1 MKLTLFN
8 NKKGLI
14 HGADPKRIG
23 CDVSGVLKIGKAE
36 IKITAGEDSI
46 MPMLFQG
53 STGNYP
59 ATFTAAGGE
68 IYTIEKVAVRAG
80 WIQPPHPMTV
90 EVMELR
96 CRADLAEER
105 LEKLEGMF
113 DTNSLN
119 FLIY

>member
-1 MKLTLFN
+1 MILTLFK

-14 HGADPKRIG
+14 HSSDPKRIR
-23 CDVSGVLKIGKAE
+23 CDVSGVLKIGKSE
-36 IKITAGEDSI
+36 IQIQADTDAI

-59 ATFTAAGGE
+59 ATFTAAGGD

-105 LEKLEGMF
+105 LSRLETQF
-113 DTNSLN
+113 DTNALK
-119 FLIY
+119 FII